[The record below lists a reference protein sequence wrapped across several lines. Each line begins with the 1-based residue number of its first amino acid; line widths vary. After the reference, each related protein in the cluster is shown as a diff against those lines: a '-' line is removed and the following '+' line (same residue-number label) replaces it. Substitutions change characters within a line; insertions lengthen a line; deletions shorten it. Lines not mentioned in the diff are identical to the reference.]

1 MMLVVLSITIIE
13 QMETRKPLKST
24 LLFIGIFLVG
34 ILLVVLFVNKAL
46 DTEHTVD
53 SFEESS
59 PLIENT
65 TTTSA

>member
-1 MMLVVLSITIIE
+1 MLVVLSITIIE

>member
-1 MMLVVLSITIIE
+1 MMLVVLSITILE

>member
-1 MMLVVLSITIIE
+1 
-13 QMETRKPLKST
+13 METRKPLKST

-34 ILLVVLFVNKAL
+34 ILLVVFLVNKAL

-59 PLIENT
+59 PLIENN
-65 TTTSA
+65 TTSV

>member
-1 MMLVVLSITIIE
+1 MLNINRLMINIIK

-34 ILLVVLFVNKAL
+34 ILLVVLLVNKAL

-59 PLIENT
+59 PLIENS
-65 TTTSA
+65 TTSV